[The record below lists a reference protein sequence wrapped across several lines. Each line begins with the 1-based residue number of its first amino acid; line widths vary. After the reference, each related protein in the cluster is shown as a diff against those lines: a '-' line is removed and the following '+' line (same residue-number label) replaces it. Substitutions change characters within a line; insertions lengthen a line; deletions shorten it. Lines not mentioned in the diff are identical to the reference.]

1 MCWEDQY
8 WALTSSG
15 QSIPL
20 SPTQAPCRIR
30 VYLDYERGRVEFF
43 DADRFPS
50 LCLQLTF
57 TSPPA
62 AECSPKYE
70 FHSLGKEDQCKLKE
84 VMQKESLYWLT
95 DTDRKRLW
103 EKRYYCHEQPGS
115 LPLLLTSAPSWEWAC
130 LPDIYALLKQ
140 WTYMNHQDAL
150 GLLHATFPDQEVRR
164 TAIHWIDS
172 MSDAEL
178 LDYLP
183 QLVQAL
189 KYECYL
195 DSPLVRF
202 LMKRA
207 ICDLRITPLLLLP
220 VRYKPQLPALEFL
233 NRGQ

>member
-1 MCWEDQY
+1 M
-8 WALTSSG
+8 AG
-15 QSIPL
+15 
-20 SPTQAPCRIR
+20 
-30 VYLDYERGRVEFF
+30 
-43 DADRFPS
+43 
-50 LCLQLTF
+50 
-57 TSPPA
+57 
-62 AECSPKYE
+62 
-70 FHSLGKEDQCKLKE
+70 
-84 VMQKESLYWLT
+84 LT

-207 ICDLRITPLLLLP
+207 ICDLRITPLLLLAAEGWTQGLP
-220 VRYKPQLPALEFL
+220 VQHPLPVPAGGPALL
-233 NRGQ
+233 LRQRPARGVRPAVLPGQHPGQAGPAGSGGCSVLATGHSPRRAGRRENSSSAPMAPAACRLAPACW